1 MVRETIKV
9 AAPQSAG
16 VEVEKLG
23 IGTCFPD
30 ADPELGE
37 KIITQLF
44 RSGIKLFEDF
54 VEVRL
59 NTAVKPSIHGG

>member
-1 MVRETIKV
+1 VK
-9 AAPQSAG
+9 
-16 VEVEKLG
+16 KLG

-59 NTAVKPSIHGG
+59 NAAVKPSIHGG